1 MGRWRCGLS
10 FSLAAAAAAQL
21 LYNPAGH
28 AQEVPQGEPEAQVQ
42 DGNVAPLPPPPPPPP
57 RPAPAY
63 GPFVTLRADHPRARL
78 QVMGPFKWQ
87 DVCLTPCRTQVPP
100 GGLYRVGGGTLRPS
114 DSFNLPRSGPVV
126 IDAQMGSTVKHWVG
140 FGLVLG
146 GIGAALGGGLLYAD
160 ASNAPDIGTGSGAT
174 YRETQQAQGIVFIVV
189 GIILLAVGIP
199 MAASSTSVEVH

>member
-1 MGRWRCGLS
+1 MS

-28 AQEVPQGEPEAQVQ
+28 AQEPPQGEPEAQVQ
-42 DGNVAPLPPPPPPPP
+42 VPDGNVAPLPPPPPP

-87 DVCLTPCRTQVPP
+87 DVCMTPCRTPVPP
-100 GGLYRVGGGTLRPS
+100 GGLYRVGGGSLRPS

-146 GIGAALGGGLLYAD
+146 GIGAAVAGGLVYAN
-160 ASNAPDIGTGSGAT
+160 ASDAPDYSSISGPTA
-174 YRETQQAQGIVFIVV
+174 RDTQQAYGIIYIIT
-189 GIILLAVGIP
+189 GIILLAIGIP
-199 MAASSTSVEVH
+199 LAASSTSVEVH